1 MILEMQAA
9 RLDEIRSVQKVDTN
23 FKPKEKVE
31 KVETESIKAETI
43 KSDIKSTYQTND
55 IHKKY
60 EAKISAL
67 QMADSGLSKDREILT
82 KMEDLVKNTD
92 FTALSHDEK
101 VDIEEKLIKY
111 VDDINKISI
120 NQEFDGKPLLDGS
133 YTDSDTDNNKI
144 EVRLERVDSQTLGLS
159 VDNISKVSL
168 DSVRI
173 QGESYMPPYTFD
185 VTEPA
190 GASTALSVIGTAIS
204 KIDSYRREVTINI
217 SELTRY
223 PECLE
228 LDQSAYSA
236 EQAKIRSAEVARRQV
251 EQLQNAIR
259 YEINLAQRS
268 QKIEP
273 NRNVVDLFL
282 NN

>member
-9 RLDEIRSVQKVDTN
+9 RVEQSTLVQEVKSS
-23 FKPKEKVE
+23 KPKVIEAPKREDVITLDKLDDKV
-31 KVETESIKAETI
+31 VETIRKNDVHT
-43 KSDIKSTYQTND
+43 KYQ
-55 IHKKY
+55 
-60 EAKISAL
+60 EKITAL
-67 QMADSGLSKDREILT
+67 QIADGGLSKDREILT
-82 KMEDLVKNTD
+82 KMQDLVKNTD
-92 FTALSHDEK
+92 FDSLSRDEK
-101 VDIEEKLIKY
+101 VEIEEQLIKY

-120 NQEFDGKPLLDGS
+120 NTEFDGKPLLDGS

-144 EVRLERVDSQTLGLS
+144 EAKIERVDSQTLGLS
-159 VDNISKVSL
+159 VDNISKISL
-168 DSVRI
+168 ESVRVA
-173 QGESYMPPYTFD
+173 GESYMPPYTFD

-236 EQAKIRSAEVARRQV
+236 EQAKIRSAEQARRQV
-251 EQLQNAIR
+251 EQLQNSIR
-259 YEINLAQRS
+259 YQISQAQHS
-268 QKIEP
+268 QKIVASD
-273 NRNVVDLFL
+273 NVIDLFIHK
-282 NN
+282 